1 MKRTA
6 SLVVFLLAALASAN
20 LPAQE
25 ATPPDERF
33 TTPDGLITAL
43 YDMVSFEA
51 GTVPDWDEVRSTF
64 LPEAIVVLF
73 TSRTNARVMSLDGFI
88 LDWYNFIY
96 NSNVRETGFTES
108 ILKMDT
114 LIFKDIAQVL
124 VLYESAIPG
133 SPRPPQPGVDFFSLV
148 KRDGRWWIASVTND
162 LPDPNNP
169 PPEPLRN

>member
-6 SLVVFLLAALASAN
+6 SLTALLLVALAGAD
-20 LPAQE
+20 LAAQE
-25 ATPPDERF
+25 AAPVDDRF
-33 TTPDGLITAL
+33 ATPDGLITAL

-51 GTVPDWDEVRSTF
+51 GTMPDWNEVRSTF

-96 NSNVRETGFTES
+96 GTNVRETGFTET

-124 VLYESAIPG
+124 VLYESAVPG
-133 SPRPPQPGVDFFSLV
+133 SPRPPQQGVDFFSLV
-148 KRDGRWWIASVTND
+148 KRDGRWFIASVTND

-169 PPEPLRN
+169 PPEVLQD